1 MADRTADDSA
11 ADHSAAGDWRDG
23 LPPDVDR
30 AALPPAAGAIRHDS
44 RAAEAGD
51 IFVCIEGERADGHQF
66 AAAAVQ
72 AGAAAVV
79 ASSGRAGELAGLD
92 VPVVEVTD
100 SRRALSSIA
109 AAHEGY
115 PARRL
120 TVVGITGTN
129 GKSTTAYLTG
139 AALEGAGARS
149 GVLTTLGSRIDGV
162 DVPNPT
168 RLTTQEAPVVQ
179 RRLAEMVAAG
189 CTHAVV
195 EATSHGLELLRLAD
209 CEFDIAV
216 LTNLTPDHLD
226 FHGNFDA
233 YRIAKMRLFEMLD
246 EPARKEGER
255 AVDRVAVLNAACPDW
270 VHFAAATMAPA
281 LLYGIE
287 QGGADMRAKDVVLWP
302 DGSTFA
308 VAATGESVEA
318 SVRLP
323 GEFNVENATAALATA
338 WALDLDVGGAAAGV
352 AGCEGVPGRMQRITG
367 APFDVVVDYAH
378 TADAMERVLSTLG
391 EVVEGR
397 LIVVF
402 GCAGEQSLDRRAGIA
417 GVVARRAAYAV
428 LTEEDPR
435 AEDPEAIID
444 EIASAL
450 IAAGAAEGE
459 RFERVPDRRDAIDRA
474 FAMAEPGDLVLLAGK
489 GHESTIERADGPIP
503 WDEAGVAQQSIDA
516 RFG

>member
-1 MADRTADDSA
+1 MVN
-11 ADHSAAGDWRDG
+11 HPAAGDWRDG
-23 LPPDVDR
+23 LPPAVDR
-30 AALPPAAGAIRHDS
+30 AALPSAAGAIRHDS
-44 RAAEAGD
+44 REVEAGD
-51 IFVCIEGERADGHQF
+51 VFVCIEGERSDGHGF
-66 AAAAVQ
+66 APAAVQ
-72 AGAAAVV
+72 AGASTLV
-79 ASSGRAGELAGLD
+79 ANSGRASDLTGLG
-92 VPVVEVTD
+92 VPVVEVPD

-129 GKSTTAYLTG
+129 GKSTTAYFTG
-139 AALEGAGARS
+139 AALEGAGART
-149 GVLTTLGSRIDGV
+149 GVLTTLGSRIGGE

-179 RRLAEMVAAG
+179 RKLAEMVAAG

-195 EATSHGLELLRLAD
+195 EATSHGLDLLRLAD
-209 CEFDIAV
+209 CEFDVAV

-226 FHGNFDA
+226 YHGTFEA
-233 YRIAKMRLFEMLD
+233 YRAAKMRLFEMLD
-246 EPARKEGER
+246 EPGEKLGEQ
-255 AVDRVAVLNAACPDW
+255 AVDRVAVLNAACEDW
-270 VHFAAATMAPA
+270 ERFAAATEAPT

-287 QGGADMRAKDVVLWP
+287 AKDADMRAKDVVLWA

-308 VAATGESVEA
+308 VSATGESVEA

-352 AGCEGVPGRMQRITG
+352 AGCEGVPGRMQRIAG

-378 TADAMERVLSTLG
+378 TADAMQRVLATLG
-391 EVVEGR
+391 EAVEGR

-402 GCAGEQSLDRRAGIA
+402 GCAGERSSDRRSGLGA
-417 GVVARRAAYAV
+417 VVAEQAAYAV

-435 AEDPEAIID
+435 SEDADAIVD
-444 EIASAL
+444 EIARAMT
-450 IAAGAAEGE
+450 AAGAAEGE
-459 RFERVPDRRDAIDRA
+459 RFERVPDRRDAIERA
-474 FAMAEPGDLVLLAGK
+474 LTVAEAGDLVLLAGK
-489 GHESTIERADGPIP
+489 GHESTIERADGAIP
-503 WDEAGVAQQSIDA
+503 WDEAAVARELIAA